1 MGVSVALRGAETLM
15 EEILLFA
22 AVGFAAQLI
31 DGALGM
37 AYGITATSV
46 MLSFG
51 VAPAIASAS
60 VHAAEVVT
68 TGVSGLSHWQFGNVD
83 RELFRRLVVPGMIGG
98 ALGAYVLASV
108 PGESIRPLVSTY
120 LLVMG
125 LVILHK
131 ALRRSVVATA
141 GPRHLSVLG
150 LCGGFLDAVG
160 GGGWGPVVAST
171 LLGNGTTPR
180 YAIGSVNVAEFF
192 VAATVSA
199 AFILTIG
206 LTLWPIIAGLILG
219 GALAA
224 PLAAYVT
231 RRLPARPLMI
241 LVATVVI
248 ALSVRGLIRDLG

>member
-1 MGVSVALRGAETLM
+1 MD
-15 EEILLFA
+15 EILVFA
-22 AVGFAAQLI
+22 LVGFAAQLV

-37 AYGITATSV
+37 AYGITATSA
-46 MLSFG
+46 MLSLG
-51 VAPAIASAS
+51 VAPAVASAS

-68 TGVSGLSHWQFGNVD
+68 TGVSGLAHWQFGNVD
-83 RELFRRLVVPGMIGG
+83 RELFRKLVIPGMIGG
-98 ALGAYVLASV
+98 AIGAYLLASI
-108 PGESIRPLVSTY
+108 PSDAIRPLISVY

-125 LVILHK
+125 LIILHK
-131 ALRRSVVATA
+131 AIRRRDIPGA
-141 GPRHLSVLG
+141 GPRHLSALG
-150 LCGGFLDAVG
+150 FGGGFLDAMG
-160 GGGWGPVVAST
+160 GGGWGPIVAST

-199 AFILTIG
+199 AFVFTIG

-224 PLAAYVT
+224 PFAAYMT
-231 RRLPARPLMI
+231 RRLPERFLMV

-248 ALSVRGLIRDLG
+248 ALSVRGLIQDFS

>member
-1 MGVSVALRGAETLM
+1 MD
-15 EEILLFA
+15 EILVFA
-22 AVGFAAQLI
+22 LVGFAAQLV

-37 AYGITATSV
+37 AYGITATSA
-46 MLSFG
+46 MLSLG
-51 VAPAIASAS
+51 VAPAVASAS

-68 TGVSGLSHWQFGNVD
+68 TGVSGLAHWQFGNVD
-83 RELFRRLVVPGMIGG
+83 RELFRKLVIPGMIGG
-98 ALGAYVLASV
+98 AIGAYLLASIS
-108 PGESIRPLVSTY
+108 GDAIRPLISVY

-125 LVILHK
+125 LIILHK
-131 ALRRSVVATA
+131 AIRRRDISGA
-141 GPRHLSVLG
+141 GPRHLSALG
-150 LCGGFLDAVG
+150 FGGGFLDAMG
-160 GGGWGPVVAST
+160 GGGWGPIVAST

-199 AFILTIG
+199 AFVFTIG

-224 PLAAYVT
+224 PFAAYMT
-231 RRLPARPLMI
+231 RRLPERFLMV

-248 ALSVRGLIRDLG
+248 ALSVRGLIQDFS

>member
-1 MGVSVALRGAETLM
+1 MD
-15 EEILLFA
+15 EILIFA
-22 AVGFAAQLI
+22 LVGFAAQLV

-37 AYGITATSV
+37 AYGVTATSA
-46 MLSFG
+46 MLSLG
-51 VAPAIASAS
+51 VAPAVASAS

-68 TGVSGLSHWQFGNVD
+68 TGVSGLAHWQFGNVD
-83 RELFRRLVVPGMIGG
+83 RDLFRKLVVPGMIGG
-98 ALGAYVLASV
+98 AIGAYLLASI
-108 PGESIRPLVSTY
+108 PGDAIRPLISVY

-125 LVILHK
+125 LIILHK
-131 ALRRSVVATA
+131 AIRRRDIAGA
-141 GPRHLSVLG
+141 GPRHLSALG
-150 LCGGFLDAVG
+150 FGGGFLDAMG
-160 GGGWGPVVAST
+160 GGGWGPIVAST

-199 AFILTIG
+199 AFVFTIG
-206 LTLWPIIAGLILG
+206 LNLWPIIAGLILG

-224 PLAAYVT
+224 PFAAYMT

-248 ALSVRGLIRDLG
+248 ALSVRGLIQDFT

>member
-1 MGVSVALRGAETLM
+1 MD
-15 EEILLFA
+15 EILVFA
-22 AVGFAAQLI
+22 LVGFAAQLV

-37 AYGITATSV
+37 AYGITATSA
-46 MLSFG
+46 MLSLG
-51 VAPAIASAS
+51 VAPAVASAS

-68 TGVSGLSHWQFGNVD
+68 TGVSGLAHWQFGNVD
-83 RELFRRLVVPGMIGG
+83 RELFRKLVIPGMIGG
-98 ALGAYVLASV
+98 AIGAYLLASIS
-108 PGESIRPLVSTY
+108 GDAIRPLISVY

-125 LVILHK
+125 LIILHK
-131 ALRRSVVATA
+131 AIRRRDISGA
-141 GPRHLSVLG
+141 GPRHLSALG
-150 LCGGFLDAVG
+150 FGGGFLDAMG
-160 GGGWGPVVAST
+160 GGGWGPIVAST

-199 AFILTIG
+199 AFVFTIG

-224 PLAAYVT
+224 PFAAYMT
-231 RRLPARPLMI
+231 RRLPERFLMV

-248 ALSVRGLIRDLG
+248 ALSVRGLIQDFG